1 MKRSIVAGIPKVY
14 EIARCFRNEGMDSTH
29 LQDFT
34 MIECYQS
41 YFNYRDNMIFI
52 REMLQSIIMKLFGN
66 LDVQMSVTIEEQ
78 KKGDEKNEVKRIIRI
93 MVRKVYETHN

>member
-1 MKRSIVAGIPKVY
+1 MFFKKG
-14 EIARCFRNEGMDSTH
+14 
-29 LQDFT
+29 
-34 MIECYQS
+34 
-41 YFNYRDNMIFI
+41 
-52 REMLQSIIMKLFGN
+52 GN